1 MGNLHT
7 QCDINGLKGLRGTKM
22 KKSIAALALAGSI
35 ALIGAGPAMA
45 SPAVPYPAPSTGTTV
60 SATIVT
66 PGGTVILTVVSGFRP
81 GETITITVT
90 FNGVPQAISS
100 NVGGG
105 ASMAVPSRI
114 GILPQTVTNTSTV
127 TANEN
132 GGFSAPVTLGAAEGT
147 YTITAVGNESG
158 HSVAQTVT
166 VDAAAGGSGLA
177 NTGGGAPLANTGG
190 GAGLANTGADSGLV
204 LWTLV
209 GAGALAA
216 GAASVVVVRRRA
228 KTEAAA

>member
-1 MGNLHT
+1 
-7 QCDINGLKGLRGTKM
+7 M

-45 SPAVPYPAPSTGTTV
+45 GPAVPYPAPSTGTTV

-66 PGGTVILTVVSGFRP
+66 PGGTVILTVVSGFTP
-81 GETITITVT
+81 GETITITIT

-100 NVGGG
+100 NLGGG
-105 ASMAVPSRI
+105 ASMAVPSKI
-114 GILPQTVTNTSTV
+114 NVLSQTAPESFTV
-127 TANEN
+127 TANED
-132 GGFSAPVTLGAAEGT
+132 GGFSTPVTLGAAEGT

-158 HSVAQTVT
+158 RSVSQTVT
-166 VDAAAGGSGLA
+166 VDASTGSGTGSDLA
-177 NTGGGAPLANTGG
+177 NSGGGDAD
-190 GAGLANTGADSGLV
+190 GAALANTGADSGLV

-216 GAASVVVVRRRA
+216 GAVSVVVVRRRA
-228 KTEAAA
+228 KSEAAA

>member
-1 MGNLHT
+1 
-7 QCDINGLKGLRGTKM
+7 M

-45 SPAVPYPAPSTGTTV
+45 GPAVPYPAPSTGTTV

-66 PGGTVILTVVSGFRP
+66 PGGTVILTVVSGFTP
-81 GETITITVT
+81 GETVTITVT
-90 FNGVPQAISS
+90 FNGVPQAISG
-100 NVGGG
+100 NIGGG
-105 ASMAVPSRI
+105 ASMAVPSKI
-114 GILPQTVTNTSTV
+114 NVLSQTVTQSTV

-132 GGFSAPVTLGAAEGT
+132 GGFSAPVTLGTAEGT
-147 YTITAVGNESG
+147 YTITAVGNTSG
-158 HSVAQTVT
+158 HSVSQTVT
-166 VDAAAGGSGLA
+166 VDASVGAGVGSGTA
-177 NTGGGAPLANTGG
+177 GGGAASTGG
-190 GAGLANTGADSGLV
+190 LAETGADSGLV

-228 KTEAAA
+228 KTAVAA

>member
-1 MGNLHT
+1 
-7 QCDINGLKGLRGTKM
+7 M
-22 KKSIAALALAGSI
+22 KKSLAALALAGSI

-45 SPAVPYPAPSTGTTV
+45 GPAVPYPAPSTGTTV

-90 FNGVPQAISS
+90 FNGIPQAISS
-100 NVGGG
+100 NVGGV

-132 GGFSAPVTLGAAEGT
+132 GGFSAPVTLGTAEGT

-158 HSVAQTVT
+158 HSVSQTVT
-166 VDAAAGGSGLA
+166 VAASSDLA
-177 NTGGGAPLANTGG
+177 NTGGAPLANS

-216 GAASVVVVRRRA
+216 GAVSVVVVRRRA
-228 KTEAAA
+228 KADAAA